1 MSTYVSSVDGY
12 PFDLS
17 VDDEDD
23 YTCLSIMQFSLNNN
37 SNNNNSTSSSS
48 HNNFGDDSYRRH
60 HHYHHLHIIQLWLSR
75 GLVWYYAFNHE
86 EAIVCFQK
94 ALDIDKDCVMAY
106 YGISLCHGPNY
117 NTKAMNRDTFPS
129 AQAAYD
135 TSQQSLKLSQDP
147 VIRSSMSDV
156 ELSLVQALSYR
167 YKSIDDYDTST
178 AEYLPNTELYTSK
191 LLEVY
196 KLYPNV
202 PDVACM
208 YAESLMNVDPW
219 KLWDLNTGVP
229 LPNASE
235 AQHVLEQALCLAPY
249 NPGLNHFYIHLMEMS
264 PTPEVALP
272 SCSALRRYCP
282 SAGHLQHMPS
292 HIYVLL
298 GMWHDAVK
306 VNINASIVDSIYV
319 LKEGIFNCYTGYRIH
334 NLHFIAYA
342 AMFLGSF
349 QHAMEAS
356 HMINQSL
363 PDELLRD
370 PVWNKYFESFL
381 SVELHVLIRFGMWD
395 DILKKAAPKDKQLHS
410 HLNATFYYAQGIAW
424 AVLGN
429 TLKAS
434 ESLLALKEATQLVP
448 VDHVIHN
455 NNCSKVLEI
464 AHYMLLGE
472 ILYRQKSYEDAYS
485 TLEKAASL
493 SEDLVYDEPW
503 GWMQPPAHA
512 LGALLL
518 EQGLYDEAERWFR
531 RDMDRSYIGRCH
543 PQNVWSLTGLVD
555 CLQQKKKHT
564 QKMKRK
570 MMMKM
575 DGLRG
580 HVDTSSDCSI
590 SSVTKEYDGDDNN
603 NNNNNGSCD
612 DDDDDGN
619 DRDDDHGDDVDRE
632 LMVLKEQLI
641 HCKSFCD
648 VDISKACLC
657 AVGGGATTTQHCCST
672 IT

>member
-1 MSTYVSSVDGY
+1 MSTYVSSFDGY

-17 VDDEDD
+17 VDNEDD
-23 YTCLSIMQFSLNNN
+23 YKCLSIMQFSLRNSICIHHLDARSKATDNNLGDM
-37 SNNNNSTSSSS
+37 SN
-48 HNNFGDDSYRRH
+48 HHRH
-60 HHYHHLHIIQLWLSR
+60 HHLHVIQLWLSR

-86 EAIVCFQK
+86 EAISCFQK

-117 NTKAMNRDTFPS
+117 NTRAMNRDTFPS

-135 TSQQSLKLSQDP
+135 TCHQSLNLSQDP
-147 VIRSSMSDV
+147 VIRSCMSDL

-167 YKSIDDYDTST
+167 YKSIDDYDAST
-178 AEYLPNTELYTSK
+178 VEYLPNTELYTSK

-196 KLYPNV
+196 KLYSNV

-229 LPNASE
+229 LPGALE
-235 AQHVLEQALCLAPY
+235 AQHVLEQALSLAPY
-249 NPGLNHFYIHLMEMS
+249 HPGLNHFYIHLMEMS
-264 PTPEVALP
+264 PTPEIALP
-272 SCSALRRYCP
+272 SCKALRKYCP

-298 GMWHDAVK
+298 GMWHDAVQ
-306 VNINASIVDSIYV
+306 VNIDASIVDSIYV

-342 AMFLGSF
+342 AMFLGSL
-349 QHAMEAS
+349 QHAIEAS
-356 HMINQSL
+356 YMINQSL
-363 PDELLRD
+363 PDELLRE

-381 SVELHVLIRFGMWD
+381 SVELHVLIRFGKWD
-395 DILKKAAPKDKQLHS
+395 DILKKDAPKDKQLHS
-410 HLNATFYYAQGIAW
+410 HLNATLYYAKGIAW
-424 AVLGN
+424 AVLGD

-434 ESLLALKEATQLVP
+434 ESLLALQEATQLVP

-464 AHYMLLGE
+464 AYYMLLGE
-472 ILYRQKSYEDAYS
+472 ILYRQKNYQDAYV
-485 TLEKAASL
+485 TLERAASL
-493 SEDLVYDEPW
+493 SEELVYDEPW
-503 GWMQPPAHA
+503 GWMQPPVHA

-518 EQGLYDEAERWFR
+518 EQGLYEDAEKWFR
-531 RDMDRSYIGRCH
+531 RDMDRSHIGRCH

-555 CLQQKKKHT
+555 CLQQKQAQKK
-564 QKMKRK
+564 KKSSRSREMKERLE
-570 MMMKM
+570 
-575 DGLRG
+575 D
-580 HVDTSSDCSI
+580 HIDTSSSN
-590 SSVTKEYDGDDNN
+590 STSAVKKESDYDDDKDNN
-603 NNNNNGSCD
+603 DKD
-612 DDDDDGN
+612 DDDDD
-619 DRDDDHGDDVDRE
+619 RE
-632 LMVLKEQLI
+632 LMALKEQLV

-657 AVGGGATTTQHCCST
+657 AVSRNTSHCCST
-672 IT
+672 MIA